1 MPPRKKARV
10 SQATSPD
17 PEPPQKTPTPGFASP
32 GKGDEAVLNDPW
44 TDDEEIGL
52 FKGLMRWKPTGMHKH
67 FRLMALHSWL
77 LENNYIHPRSQHT
90 KPAGIWAK
98 LNALYDLPALDAR
111 EDARQLSPLPTSPEQ
126 KEKVDGKE
134 SNDDADIYSLAANKI
149 DSEDFALPPEHDF
162 ESMMWKAR
170 LAVEN
175 EDSELE
181 IPEVNMAEEPPVRF
195 TPSFSIEPSEAA
207 TTPQSKRGK
216 KGKARGG
223 AAPAQPR
230 RSSRMTESV
239 KDQDEE
245 VEEDAEKSA
254 EEEPEDEEEE
264 DEESPDEAE
273 SQASTPDPRRGRSTR
288 PTRGKGTGRGRGRGR
303 GRGK

>member
-1 MPPRKKARV
+1 MEADRCAR
-10 SQATSPD
+10 
-17 PEPPQKTPTPGFASP
+17 
-32 GKGDEAVLNDPW
+32 EALQVILSLM
-44 TDDEEIGL
+44 TDQT
-52 FKGLMRWKPTGMHKH
+52 TGIHKH

-77 LENNYIHPRSQHT
+77 LDNNYIHPRSQHT

-98 LNALYDLPALDAR
+98 LNTLYDLPALDAR
-111 EDARQLSPLPTSPEQ
+111 EDARQLSPLTTSPEQ
-126 KEKVDGKE
+126 EEKLDKDSDDESDG
-134 SNDDADIYSLAANKI
+134 YSLAANKI

-162 ESMMWKAR
+162 ENMMWKAR
-170 LAVEN
+170 FAEHN

-216 KGKARGG
+216 KGKGRG
-223 AAPAQPR
+223 AAAAPQPR

-239 KDQDEE
+239 KDAEE
-245 VEEDAEKSA
+245 ENEGEAEKSA
-254 EEEPEDEEEE
+254 EEEAEDEDEEEE
-264 DEESPDEAE
+264 ESADEAE
-273 SQASTPDPRRGRSTR
+273 SQASTPGPRRARSTK
-288 PTRGKGTGRGRGRGR
+288 PTRGKAGRGRGRGR